1 MPLYAYKCDN
11 CGVQFD
17 RMQKF
22 SDKPIKRCPECSKS
36 AVRRVIQPS
45 GIVFKG
51 SGWYKT
57 DSRSSS
63 SASVPAPSTKAKKT
77 DSKAA
82 DSSAVSSESKPA
94 ASSSDE

>member
-36 AVRRVIQPS
+36 TVRRVIQPS
-45 GIVFKG
+45 GIIFKG
-51 SGWYKT
+51 SGFYVNDYKKK
-57 DSRSSS
+57 S
-63 SASVPAPSTKAKKT
+63 PPEPSKTSPTKTPPK
-77 DSKAA
+77 
-82 DSSAVSSESKPA
+82 SEKSHEK
-94 ASSSDE
+94 